1 MTPRRRDADRRIDW
15 SDLLRR
21 VEAAGRAL
29 DVGAALPEERVAS
42 LLDER
47 ARLLAR
53 PVATGSE
60 AQAPNL
66 ISFSV
71 AGEAYGVEPRRVL
84 EVCRSGHI
92 TPLPPSEPWIVGLV
106 GWRGELVLAIDLRV
120 LLGAAPAPR
129 PEQPTLVVLGSGKPQ
144 VGILADAPGDLL
156 LLPAESL
163 RPPPEALTGAAY
175 LRGMTAEAVLVLDV
189 DRVLEAVG
197 PDAA

>member
-1 MTPRRRDADRRIDW
+1 MTTPGRRRAVDA
-15 SDLLRR
+15 
-21 VEAAGRAL
+21 EAG
-29 DVGAALPEERVAS
+29 LPEDRVAS
-42 LLDER
+42 ILAER
-47 ARLLAR
+47 ARLLAS
-53 PVATGSE
+53 PVATGSDGH
-60 AQAPNL
+60 APNL

-71 AGEAYGVEPRRVL
+71 AGEVYGVEARRVL

-106 GWRGELVLAIDLRV
+106 GWRGELVLAIDLRL

-129 PEQPTLVVLGSGKPQ
+129 SDQPTLVVLGSGKPQ

-156 LLPAESL
+156 TLPAENL
-163 RPPPEALTGAAY
+163 RPPPDALTGAAY
-175 LRGMTAEAVLVLDV
+175 LRGLTAEAVLVLDV